1 LRARDRKHGPHPL
14 ATAGDE
20 VTGKR
25 RNQRDFALHPL
36 EDHGVDGVHTRGG
49 QRQHRLQRG
58 FMPSGAQRHYL
69 GSHRG
74 GASRF
79 AAPLASG
86 KDTIG
91 TRGYRNFGDG
101 NAATALLA
109 ERLP

>member
-1 LRARDRKHGPHPL
+1 
-14 ATAGDE
+14 
-20 VTGKR
+20 
-25 RNQRDFALHPL
+25 
-36 EDHGVDGVHTRGG
+36 
-49 QRQHRLQRG
+49 
-58 FMPSGAQRHYL
+58 MPSGAQRHYL